1 MLQVETISV
10 TEQTETLSDNSAG
23 EGQIRCSCGQVY
35 AFSLRKD
42 LNMVDYMGFV
52 YPRCPECKKTPSS
65 ENRRIDL

>member
-1 MLQVETISV
+1 MLQVEMIDV
-10 TEQTETLSDNSAG
+10 TEQTETLSDNNAG

-35 AFSLRKD
+35 TFSLRND
-42 LNMVDYMGFV
+42 QNMVDYMGFL